1 MIMTTDERLA
11 SIEATL
17 KKLAGGDEA
26 KEDSPNKE
34 VLESLDGIHKR
45 LHDILARTPYWSAT
59 TSVDVEPTTD
69 EDKEFIKKRDN
80 KLFWTT
86 AILVILSVVSF
97 YQITGLF
104 AIVIGLLFGVVMVH
118 GSVLL
123 DDIIFQGNTLKRIA
137 KSGIGAA
144 IYIAAIIYAIGAG
157 IDVGTSLL
165 TDPLS
170 NDESRKASIGRTTDP
185 VEKAEVQI
193 AKPDTVKQD
202 SVATEN

>member
-17 KKLAGGDEA
+17 KKLANPIEENE
-26 KEDSPNKE
+26 KSHEKE
-34 VLESLDGIHKR
+34 VDDKLAAIIAKLNEPIHLPVAKSLD
-45 LHDILARTPYWSAT
+45 DI
-59 TSVDVEPTTD
+59 EPTTD

-80 KLFWTT
+80 KLFWATT
-86 AILVILSVVSF
+86 ILVILSVVSF

-104 AIVIGLLFGVVMVH
+104 AIVIGLLFGIVMVH

-185 VEKAEVQI
+185 IEKGTVEV